1 MYSRV
6 ALARIPSV
14 SLNVEP
20 PPSTV
25 ARVIAARKLRVA
37 FQPIVDMKR
46 NNVFAYEA
54 LARCDSSDFR
64 SPIELFRAAVEEN
77 MVGRLG
83 REVRRLA
90 LDGCPGQTLFLNVHP
105 AEFAEPWLVR
115 PDDPIFCHDAAVY
128 LEITESVPLS
138 HYGLCNSILR
148 EIRSKGV
155 SLVVDDLGAG
165 YSNLK
170 YISDLAPEVVK
181 LDRSLVAGLNSDT
194 RLMTLVRCIVQLCT
208 DLGAQVVAEGI
219 ETEAELG
226 AIRDAGVRFAQGFYF
241 GRPSYPPAEFEREQ
255 LEDLI
260 KGKRRQRNSVP
271 AAKNP
276 MKETANI
283 RRKRRTQ

>member
-1 MYSRV
+1 
-6 ALARIPSV
+6 LARIPSS

-46 NNVFAYEA
+46 GNVFAFEA

-90 LDGCPGQTLFLNVHP
+90 TEGCMGRTLFLNVHP

-115 PDDPIFCHDAAVY
+115 PDDPIFCHDAPVF

-138 HYGLCNSILR
+138 HYGQCNSILR

-170 YISDLAPEVVK
+170 YISDLAPEVFK
-181 LDRSLVAGLNSDT
+181 LDRGLIAGLNSDT

-208 DLGAQVVAEGI
+208 DLGAHVVAEGV

-226 AIRDAGVRFAQGFYF
+226 AIRDAGVRYAQGFYF
-241 GRPSYPPAEFEREQ
+241 GRPSYPPAEFEREE
-255 LEDLI
+255 LESLI
-260 KGKRRQRNSVP
+260 KGKKRVQNGP
-271 AAKNP
+271 IMGKNP
-276 MKETANI
+276 MKETGSV